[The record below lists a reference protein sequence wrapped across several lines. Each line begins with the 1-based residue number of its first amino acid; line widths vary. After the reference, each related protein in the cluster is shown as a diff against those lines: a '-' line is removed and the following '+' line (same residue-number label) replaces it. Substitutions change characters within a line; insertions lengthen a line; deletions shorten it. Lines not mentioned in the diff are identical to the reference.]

1 MVQWLILYTSTAGG
15 MGLIPDQGTKIP
27 HVMWRGQKRKKINK
41 VKISLKGKEVHKG
54 DAERREGHGKAGQI
68 FKRHSHEQYCQ
79 PPSGS
84 RRKQI
89 VSRACG
95 GTL

>member
-54 DAERREGHGKAGQI
+54 DAERREGEAGT
-68 FKRHSHEQYCQ
+68 
-79 PPSGS
+79 GS
-84 RRKQI
+84 TADASQ
-89 VSRACG
+89 G
-95 GTL
+95 L